1 MKGSIVPWTAAALLI
16 AVSGCGV
23 SKAEKLDLLDAVK
36 EETTE
41 VQLESKGYGSEAEEA
56 AAFIARREEGFVK
69 IRELLQK
76 TLSDDAESL
85 DHFYLSGLLDEIREK
100 EGMSFGRAKRMT
112 EKRLG
117 QLKTRIKQL

>member
-1 MKGSIVPWTAAALLI
+1 MKGSIVPWTAAALVI
-16 AVSGCGV
+16 TVSGCGV
-23 SKAEKLDLLDAVK
+23 SKEQKLDLIDAVK

-41 VQLESKGYGSEAEEA
+41 VQLESKGYGSEAEETT
-56 AAFIARREEGFVK
+56 AFISRREEGFAK

-76 TLSDDAESL
+76 ALGEDAESL

-112 EKRLG
+112 EKRLT
-117 QLKTRIKQL
+117 QLKTRLKQL